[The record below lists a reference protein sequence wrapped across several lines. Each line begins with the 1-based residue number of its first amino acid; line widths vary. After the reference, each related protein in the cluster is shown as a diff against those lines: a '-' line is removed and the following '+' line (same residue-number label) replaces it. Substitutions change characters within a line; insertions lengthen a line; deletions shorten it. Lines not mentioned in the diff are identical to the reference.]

1 MRKSLSVQPI
11 IFTAVFFLLF
21 SMVIGCGSEAS
32 LETQVSGS
40 WQRTQAD
47 GTVEINLAQKPT
59 TLVFDGKT
67 YVATIDKVDKGNNN
81 VHLKVVADNGTPEE
95 WTLHQVWNDNG
106 SSFKL
111 AFRHNGTEETLVP
124 VNRS

>member
-32 LETQVSGS
+32 LETQISGS
-40 WQRTQAD
+40 WHRTQGD
-47 GTVEINLAQKPT
+47 GTVEINLAKKPT
-59 TLVFDGKT
+59 SLVFDGKT
-67 YVATIDKVDKGNNN
+67 YAATIDKVDKGHNS
-81 VHLKVVADNGTPEE
+81 VHLKVTTDNGTSEE
-95 WTLHQVWNDNG
+95 WILHQLWNDNG

-124 VNRS
+124 AKQS